1 MFSYREVEWFIL
13 GWISRHN
20 YVFLGQRPRE
30 TGYRLTVE
38 LLIAKT
44 KKKGNNQIVTLS
56 NFSREYN
63 MRTFWQQILFLAQ
76 EGVWVNYPQGRRTFL
91 GWGNQLSASCCFCKK
106 NRTSVKTRCTVNS
119 GHFKRGRSTYSG
131 TDTRSLLR
139 TIAQFMEDCPIFLGH
154 IFEIYRR
161 SCQSFFSSWG
171 ERGNNFHIV

>member
-76 EGVWVNYPQGRRTFL
+76 EGVWVNYPQERRTFF
-91 GWGNQLSASCCFCKK
+91 GWGNQLSASCCFCKNK
-106 NRTSVKTRCTVNS
+106 IEQAWKHAVLSIVDISKEAEAHILGLTQEVYY
-119 GHFKRGRSTYSG
+119 G
-131 TDTRSLLR
+131 LLPNLWK
-139 TIAQFMEDCPIFLGH
+139 IAQYF
-154 IFEIYRR
+154 
-161 SCQSFFSSWG
+161 
-171 ERGNNFHIV
+171 